1 MNKYILAIDAG
12 TTSVCAILDNAQV
25 KCWGQNDVGQLGLG
39 NTLDRGDGFNEM
51 GDNLLPVSI
60 GGSADRIEVGEKF
73 ACIILTSDGIKC
85 WGTASNGRLGYGDL
99 AFKGDDSLDMPT
111 DDVELKLD
119 DTLVYATL
127 PVVTTLTGYQITP
140 YVAILG
146 TCPSIGE
153 LSNEVEDIFK
163 IPLFDLLST
172 KQRNTSGKTGE
183 SMYLYWHSTNC
194 IWGASAKILGDIEY
208 LRNSYE

>member
-1 MNKYILAIDAG
+1 MGNSLGTVDLGSSRYAVEIDAG
-12 TTSVCAILDNAQV
+12 SKSVCAILDNSQV

-60 GGSADRIEVGEKF
+60 GGSADRIEVGDKF

-119 DTLVYATL
+119 DTF
-127 PVVTTLTGYQITP
+127 
-140 YVAILG
+140 
-146 TCPSIGE
+146 E
-153 LSNEVEDIFK
+153 
-163 IPLFDLLST
+163 
-172 KQRNTSGKTGE
+172 
-183 SMYLYWHSTNC
+183 
-194 IWGASAKILGDIEY
+194 GDD
-208 LRNSYE
+208 